1 MTNDPFGFDDL
12 EDDLDAQGNFS
23 PEIKT
28 TTGPDAKV
36 VKFPCQVCGGTG
48 NYRGTRVHQPKS
60 HCFACRGKG
69 FFLTSERDR
78 QKARSQARSSK
89 AAKLKAAREAF
100 DEQHPGLADFLRKAG
115 EWSEFARSLSEQI
128 GNRGSLS
135 DKQTSSALGMM
146 AKCAERD
153 KEKKAAAATRV
164 LQEKAID
171 ASAPEFAPLA
181 EGFLSA
187 AANIKWPKLRLL
199 TSSATPV
206 VLSRCGDQSRTPG
219 HINITD
225 GGPYG
230 DNVYYG
236 RVTPEG
242 HGHLRQPIPAEVVAV
257 LAEFNRDP
265 KEAVKLQ
272 GERSRELLGIK
283 TGQCCCCGRELTDPV
298 SVERGIG
305 PICADRW
312 GW

>member
-12 EDDLDAQGNFS
+12 EDHVDAQGNFT
-23 PEIKT
+23 PELKNS
-28 TTGPDAKV
+28 TGKDAKV
-36 VKFPCQVCGGTG
+36 VRFPCQVCGGTG
-48 NYRGTRVHQPKS
+48 EYQGARVHQHKS

-69 FFLTSERDR
+69 FFLTSERER
-78 QKARSQARSSK
+78 QQARATARSSK

-100 DEQHPGLADFLRKAG
+100 DEEHPGLASFLAKAG
-115 EWSEFARSLSEQI
+115 EWSGFAASLSESI
-128 GNRGSLS
+128 TKYGSLT
-135 DKQTSSALGMM
+135 DKQTSSALGMQ
-146 AKCAERD
+146 AKCAKRDEERQ
-153 KEKKAAAATRV
+153 AAKATRL
-164 LQEKAID
+164 LQEKAVD

-199 TSSATPV
+199 TASAAPV

-219 HINITD
+219 HINVTD

-236 RVTPEG
+236 RITPEG
-242 HGHLRQPIPAEVVAV
+242 HGHLRQPIPAEVAAV

-272 GERSRELLGIK
+272 GERSRELLQIK